1 MQSLLQAAARLQRQ
15 LDEQGWRFC
24 FIGGIAN
31 FHWGTPRLTVDLDLT
46 LMTGFGNEASTVDG
60 VLGLFAPRI
69 EGARDFALEHRVL
82 LVRTLDGFPV
92 DIALGAMP
100 FEEASVS
107 RALNVEIVPGALI
120 RICSAS
126 DLVVHKA
133 FAARPQ
139 DWVDVEGVIVKQ
151 RGQLEWGQIWRNLR
165 ELAELKGEPEILT
178 ELERVARRAERVI
191 GNFSRG
197 Q

>member
-1 MQSLLQAAARLQRQ
+1 MQSLLQAAARLQQQ

-24 FIGGIAN
+24 YIGGIAN
-31 FHWGTPRLTVDLDLT
+31 FFWGTPRLTVDLDLT
-46 LMTGFGNEASTVDG
+46 LMTGFGDEASTVDG

-82 LVRTLDGFPV
+82 LVRTHDGFPV

-100 FEEASVS
+100 FEGASVS
-107 RALNVEIVPGALI
+107 RALNVEIVPGARI

-126 DLVVHKA
+126 DLVVYKA

-151 RGQLEWGQIWRNLR
+151 RGQLEWERIWRDLR

-178 ELERVARRAERVI
+178 ELERVAIRAENVI
-191 GNFSRG
+191 GNFSRSP
-197 Q
+197 